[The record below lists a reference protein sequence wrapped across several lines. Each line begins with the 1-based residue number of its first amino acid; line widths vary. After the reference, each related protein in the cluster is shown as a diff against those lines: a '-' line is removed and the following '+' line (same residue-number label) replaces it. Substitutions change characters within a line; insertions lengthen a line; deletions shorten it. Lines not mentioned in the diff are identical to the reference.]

1 MQHLLRVERGEAPL
15 RHDLGKHRKRLVAF
29 EGSSA
34 LRGGKRRERA
44 RVEQRR
50 LLGLDERDAHAL
62 PFRDRALNGS
72 ERVGP
77 VQNGLPRKRGSLGRR
92 LLPHEAQHVGQMRVE
107 ADALEGGRHARG
119 VERGERRVLQVE
131 LEIDIARDG
140 RHLPARKRLIAVGL
154 DLLLLLAFELAG
166 VLVDA
171 LEVAVGGKQ
180 LRGRLV
186 AHAGHA
192 GDVVGRVALK
202 PEEIGELGG
211 CDAIALEDLVGAV
224 DRNVGDALLGRDD
237 VGELA
242 HELVDVLIAGHKQRA
257 VPERLVARG
266 HGAQDVVA
274 FPASHAHNWDA
285 HSFEQAFHQGK
296 LYFKRVVHRGTLRLV
311 LLNSL
316 HAPLRA
322 PRIEGAHDGIRM
334 RHLHE
339 LQQHGDEAEARVGR
353 RAVGRVHRGRN
364 GVVGAVH
371 ERIAVDDGHGFRHGR
386 PSRVA
391 VFSANQCSTESTRA
405 ASSPTPLRVSRASRG
420 ERSYCSAMAR
430 QRSRKGDAFFG
441 GSIEGGHSALA
452 VMRASKASSVSESSA
467 P

>member
-1 MQHLLRVERGEAPL
+1 M
-15 RHDLGKHRKRLVAF
+15 
-29 EGSSA
+29 
-34 LRGGKRRERA
+34 
-44 RVEQRR
+44 
-50 LLGLDERDAHAL
+50 
-62 PFRDRALNGS
+62 
-72 ERVGP
+72 RVGP
-77 VQNGLPRKRGSLGRR
+77 VQNGLPRKRGALSRR
-92 LLPHEAQHVGQMRVE
+92 LLPHKAQHVGQMRIE
-107 ADALEGGRHARG
+107 ADALEGSRHARG
-119 VERGERRVLQVE
+119 VERGERRILQVE

-140 RHLPARKRLIAVGL
+140 RHLPARERLVAVGL

-186 AHAGHA
+186 AHAGHT

-211 CDAIALEDLVGAV
+211 RDAIALEDLVGAV
-224 DRNVGDALLGRDD
+224 DRDVGDALLGRDD

-274 FPASHAHNWDA
+274 FPASHAHNRDA
-285 HSFEQAFHQGK
+285 HRFEQTFHQGK
-296 LYFKRVVHRGTLRLV
+296 LHFKRVVHRRALRLV
-311 LLNSL
+311 LLDRL

-322 PRIEGAHDGIRM
+322 PRIEGAHDGVRM

-405 ASSPTPLRVSRASRG
+405 ASSPTPLRVSRASRASRPPRALRAARG
-420 ERSYCSAMAR
+420 SCTSRVSQASQVSRSSRTGGCSS
-430 QRSRKGDAFFG
+430 RSTK
-441 GSIEGGHSALA
+441 SIRRCWELIPIF
-452 VMRASKASSVSESSA
+452 R
-467 P
+467 